1 MSFGWPSSDIINYKA
16 LEAAID
22 IAYSKRV
29 LMFAAAANSG
39 GRLARAYPASS
50 PHVIC
55 VHSTDALGNASDFS
69 PTPAPNSINI
79 ATVGECVE
87 SAWPTFLCDSLNYN
101 CVKSRSG
108 TSYATPIIA
117 GTAGFLLQ
125 YARLHLTSDEA
136 LAMKRREKMEAVLK
150 RCAVRGPNYQPR
162 DGYFSVDLSLDK
174 HNLFGQ
180 RPEWVSYEIVKAM
193 QS

>member
-1 MSFGWPSSDIINYKA
+1 MSFGWPSSDFDGYEA

-22 IAYSKRV
+22 KAYSKKV

-69 PTPAPNSINI
+69 PTADPNSINI

-87 SAWPTFLCDSLNYN
+87 SAWPTFLCESSNYD

-108 TSYATPIIA
+108 TSYAAPIIA
-117 GTAGFLLQ
+117 GIAGFLLQ
-125 YARLHLTSDEA
+125 YGRLHLSSGEA
-136 LAMKRREKMEAVLK
+136 MAMKRRDKMEAVLR
-150 RCAVRGPNYQPR
+150 RCAVRGSNYQPR

-174 HNLFGQ
+174 QNLFGE
-180 RPEWVSYEIVKAM
+180 RLEWVSYEIVKAL
-193 QS
+193 SV

>member
-1 MSFGWPSSDIINYKA
+1 MSFGWPSPDFDGYKA

-22 IAYSKRV
+22 TAYSKRV

-39 GRLARAYPASS
+39 GRLARAYPARS

-55 VHSTDALGNASDFS
+55 VHSTDALGNGSDFS
-69 PTPAPNSINI
+69 PTAIPNSINL
-79 ATVGECVE
+79 ATVGECIE
-87 SAWPTFLCDSLNYN
+87 SAWPSFLCDSQNYN

-117 GTAGFLLQ
+117 GTAAFLLQ
-125 YARLHLTSDEA
+125 YARLHLTADQA
-136 LAMKRREKMEAVLK
+136 LDIKRREKMESVLK

-174 HNLFGQ
+174 ENLFGY
-180 RPEWVSYEIVKAM
+180 RSEWVRYEIEKAM
-193 QS
+193 EL